1 MTNRL
6 KIWGTA
12 GVIAAAAFLGA
23 SAAQASTW
31 VATGTNE
38 GNAVSAT
45 AEIDLTGGL
54 LTVDLTNTTDDMRA
68 SNQAISGIFLTFD
81 VAPTSGSGFT
91 QDGDLVNLN
100 GTTNSGTAAAGD
112 PTHWAG
118 TLLGTGVIRLWTL
131 TGGQPRNMIAS
142 GDLGDLNN
150 GISNFNPYIDETG
163 HFTFNLGGLAT
174 KVTAVSFLYGT
185 NPNNPQVGGECTAN
199 CGGGGGGQGVPEP
212 ATWAL
217 MILGFGGAGA
227 MLRRRR
233 EALA

>member
-1 MTNRL
+1 M
-6 KIWGTA
+6 KIWGAA

-38 GNAVSAT
+38 GNPVSAT
-45 AEIDLTGGL
+45 ADIDLTGGL
-54 LTVDLTNTTDDMRA
+54 LTVDLTNTTADMTA
-68 SNQAISGIFLTFD
+68 SNQAISGIFITFD

-91 QDGDLVNLN
+91 QDGALVNLDGPSN
-100 GTTNSGTAAAGD
+100 TATPVAGD
-112 PTHWAG
+112 PDHWG
-118 TLLGTGVIRLWTL
+118 GDLLGTGLVRLWTL
-131 TGGQPRNMIAS
+131 TGGQPRDLIAS
-142 GDLGDLNN
+142 GDYGNINN
-150 GISNFNPYIDETG
+150 GIDNFNPFIDTTG

-185 NPNNPQVGGECTAN
+185 NPNNPQVGGECTAD